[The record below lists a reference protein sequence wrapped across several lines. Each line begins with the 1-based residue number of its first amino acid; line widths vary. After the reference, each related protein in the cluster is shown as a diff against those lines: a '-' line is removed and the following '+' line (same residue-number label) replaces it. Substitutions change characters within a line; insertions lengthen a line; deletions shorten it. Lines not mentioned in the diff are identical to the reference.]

1 MNFLIFFRL
10 FCKTAVVGMEP
21 VIIDPLALALL
32 RVWLLCS
39 YKETYARKEKKH
51 IRGRLTVD
59 EDKTRARMRVSVILV
74 DHFGGK
80 NYSGNRGT
88 TQRFYMFRI
97 FCTDV
102 VVAGQFY
109 NQFYMKVSFC

>member
-1 MNFLIFFRL
+1 
-10 FCKTAVVGMEP
+10 MEP
-21 VIIDPLALALL
+21 VIIDPLALVLL

-39 YKETYARKEKKH
+39 YKETYARKKKKH

-80 NYSGNRGT
+80 TIAATAALRSDFTCFVFSVQTLLWQGN
-88 TQRFYMFRI
+88 
-97 FCTDV
+97 
-102 VVAGQFY
+102 FY